1 MNRREALRLLAT
13 ATALGLETPKVFAI
27 LRDAR
32 ALVQTQP
39 VRRTLSPD
47 QNEIVTAIADMI
59 IPRTETPGA
68 TDAGVPAFID
78 LIVSEWYTD
87 EQRTRFREGLA
98 DIDVRAHHRFT
109 KGFVECSP
117 AQQAEILTEVGAQML
132 ADAEATKR
140 QTEAAGE
147 TKPRDNFYQTL
158 RSQILTG
165 YYTSEAGATAE
176 LNYQIIPDRFDSCA
190 DSGARKGG
198 GANR

>member
-32 ALVQTQP
+32 ALVQTQSG
-39 VRRTLSPD
+39 RRTLSPD

-78 LIVSEWYTD
+78 LIVTEWFTD
-87 EQRTRFREGLA
+87 EQRMRFREGLA

-158 RSQILTG
+158 RSLILTG
-165 YYTSEAGATAE
+165 YYTSEVGATAE
-176 LNYQIIPDRFDSCA
+176 LNYHIIPDRFDSCA
-190 DSGARKGG
+190 DSRAGKE
-198 GANR
+198 ANR